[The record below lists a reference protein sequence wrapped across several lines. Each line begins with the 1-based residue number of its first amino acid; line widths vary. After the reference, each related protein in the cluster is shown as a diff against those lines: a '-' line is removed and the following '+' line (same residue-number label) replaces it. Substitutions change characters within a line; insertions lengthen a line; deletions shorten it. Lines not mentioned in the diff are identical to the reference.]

1 MVLQRFALTPG
12 TLSQNLVQVQSHG
25 LSCNKAFYFSFQ
37 FVGQNS
43 HQSLGGEPVLGALL
57 VITLGHVFEQIVA
70 GQIDVVNDLAQVT
83 LEIGIGQSN
92 QVIQS
97 VLGNVSLPLK
107 SALTLIT
114 ELSQVFGTILDVHP
128 SNEGV
133 LELQAL
139 SRSGNYKK
147 IEYPIPKSTS
157 ILFFT

>member
-1 MVLQRFALTPG
+1 
-12 TLSQNLVQVQSHG
+12 
-25 LSCNKAFYFSFQ
+25 
-37 FVGQNS
+37 
-43 HQSLGGEPVLGALL
+43 

-157 ILFFT
+157 ILFSYPNLKLTQAAKRLSSFFFSLDKRRIIDCHNYELAHENKSTSYFL